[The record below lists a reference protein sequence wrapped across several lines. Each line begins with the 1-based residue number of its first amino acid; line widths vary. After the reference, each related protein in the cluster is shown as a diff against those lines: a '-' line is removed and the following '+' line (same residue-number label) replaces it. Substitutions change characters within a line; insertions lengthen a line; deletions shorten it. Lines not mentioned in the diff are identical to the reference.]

1 MSFYN
6 IRNDG
11 PPLANINPSLVNVG
25 DSHLQNFSNTIIP
38 KGPHTLPAPG
48 SNIQSAAGIYQNGGR
63 RKKINRTKINKIS
76 NKYKMRGNKKSIR
89 RRIKSRILHNISRRN
104 VRRTKRR
111 RMRGGA
117 AVAPAYP
124 AGYTQFNS
132 NKMISNNYS
141 VGGPLSAADSALA
154 NPPIKSLNAAEVD
167 NLDHSAK
174 NAWGNSGAGSGF
186 PSRGWF

>member
-1 MSFYN
+1 MSFYKIHN
-6 IRNDG
+6 AG
-11 PPLANINPSLVNVG
+11 PPLANINPSLVNVD
-25 DSHLQNFSNTIIP
+25 DSHLSLFTDRSIP
-38 KGPHTLPAPG
+38 NGPHTLPAPG
-48 SNIQSAAGIYQNGGR
+48 NNVQSAAGIYQKGGR

-124 AGYTQFNS
+124 AGYSQFNS
-132 NKMISNNYS
+132 NRMISNNYS

-167 NLDHSAK
+167 NLNHNEP
-174 NAWGNSGAGSGF
+174 NAYGKTGAGSGF

>member
-38 KGPHTLPAPG
+38 KGQHTLPAPG
-48 SNIQSAAGIYQNGGR
+48 SNVESAAGIYQKGG

-111 RMRGGA
+111 RMRRGGA

-132 NKMISNNYS
+132 NRMISNNYS
-141 VGGPLSAADSALA
+141 VGGPLSADKSALA

-167 NLDHSAK
+167 NLDHSDK

>member
-38 KGPHTLPAPG
+38 NGPHTLPAPG
-48 SNIQSAAGIYQNGGR
+48 NNVQSAAGIYQTGGR

-104 VRRTKRR
+104 VRRTRRR

-124 AGYTQFNS
+124 AGYTQFNN
-132 NKMISNNYS
+132 NKILSNNYS

-154 NPPIKSLNAAEVD
+154 NPPIKSLNAADVD

>member
-48 SNIQSAAGIYQNGGR
+48 NNVQSAASIYQQGG
-63 RKKINRTKINKIS
+63 RKKINRRKINKIS

-104 VRRTKRR
+104 VRRTRRR

-132 NKMISNNYS
+132 NKMISNNFS
-141 VGGPLSAADSALA
+141 LGGPLAAGSSALA
-154 NPPIKSLNAAEVD
+154 QPPPYKLNAPEND

-174 NAWGNSGAGSGF
+174 NAYGNSGAGSGF

>member
-1 MSFYN
+1 M
-6 IRNDG
+6 
-11 PPLANINPSLVNVG
+11 PLANINPSLVNVD
-25 DSHLQNFSNTIIP
+25 DSHLPLFTNRHIP
-38 KGPHTLPAPG
+38 NGPHTLPAPG
-48 SNIQSAAGIYQNGGR
+48 NNIQSAAGIYQNGGR
-63 RKKINRTKINKIS
+63 KINRKKINKIS

-104 VRRTKRR
+104 VRRTRRR

-141 VGGPLSAADSALA
+141 VGGPLSAGSSALA
-154 NPPIKSLNAAEVD
+154 NPPIKSLNAAEND

-174 NAWGNSGAGSGF
+174 NAWGKTGAGSGF

>member
-11 PPLANINPSLVNVG
+11 PPLENINPSLVNVD

-38 KGPHTLPAPG
+38 KGIHTLPAPG
-48 SNIQSAAGIYQNGGR
+48 SNVQSAASIYQKGG
-63 RKKINRTKINKIS
+63 KKINRRKINKIS

-89 RRIKSRILHNISRRN
+89 RRVKSRILHNISRRN
-104 VRRTKRR
+104 VRRTRRR

-117 AVAPAYP
+117 AVAPNYP

-132 NKMISNNYS
+132 NKMLSNNYS
-141 VGGPLSAADSALA
+141 VGGLLSAGSSALA
-154 NPPIKSLNAAEVD
+154 NPPIKSLNAAEND
-167 NLDHSAK
+167 NLDHNAK
-174 NAWGNSGAGSGF
+174 NAWGKTGAGSGF